1 MDPTVT
7 VIIVNY
13 FTADKATR
21 AVDSIYAHCQTPF
34 EIILVDN
41 SCDAAEFGRL
51 VAALG
56 DRVVLI
62 DNGRNAG
69 FGAACNAGAARAR
82 GKYLLFFNPDARVL
96 DDSISLLVQEMEV
109 TPELGALGGKLVDD
123 DGLENHSAGRF
134 VSLRTPLGDAKSLV
148 VNSLRRALRRP
159 SDGVATGGPATGA
172 AAPRRQYVDYVVGAD
187 LLMRREDFAR
197 LGGFDEAFFMYVEEN
212 ELQYRLRQEL
222 RLQAAIDHRARFF
235 HELGGAPGATTHW
248 RRSRVLDGRCRFVHK
263 HHGLPYQLLFQT
275 LTLQLLVGQLFL
287 GRVIGRFT
295 LREDL
300 ALLGIVA
307 KWIKRAGAS
316 S

>member
-13 FTADKATR
+13 FTADKAR
-21 AVDSIYAHCQTPF
+21 SAVESIYEHCRTPF
-34 EIILVDN
+34 EIVVVDN

-51 VAALG
+51 TAALA
-56 DRVVLI
+56 DRVVLL

-96 DDSISLLVQEMEV
+96 DDSISLLVREMEA

-148 VNSLRRALRRP
+148 ADSLRKVLRLASRASR
-159 SDGVATGGPATGA
+159 A
-172 AAPRRQYVDYVVGAD
+172 AAGADVPRRQYVDYVVGAD
-187 LLMRREDFAR
+187 LLMRRTDFAR

-212 ELQYRLRQEL
+212 ELQYRLRQDL
-222 RLQAAIDHRARFF
+222 RLHAAIDHRARFF

-248 RRSRVLDGRCRFVHK
+248 RRSRVLDGRFRFVHK
-263 HHGLPYQLLFQT
+263 HHGLPYQLLYQT
-275 LTLQLLVGQLFL
+275 LTLHLLVGQLFL

-300 ALLGIVA
+300 ALLAIGL
-307 KWIKRAGAS
+307 KWLKQSGGS
-316 S
+316 PGDV